1 MITRVLKSIGWS
13 LLDLILF
20 LILSAVIL
28 LILFGLL
35 SLVGLHP
42 FSSIS
47 IGNIDEQTSPYPM
60 LLINYLPLLI
70 AFVGASLLTH
80 FKVFHRSYGALGY
93 NMTKAGCLFGRGW
106 LWSLIMVLPGF
117 FILWGAHQLAML
129 PFSWHW
135 GFVVG
140 YLLFFLVQSAGEE
153 VLTRAYL
160 ISMLETRLGTIVAI
174 VLSGSL
180 FAVLHIG
187 NDHFTWIG
195 FVNILLGGFIMA
207 LLFVEYRS
215 IWVCTGYHAGWNFL
229 QAGLLDFNVSGVDVY
244 SLVQW
249 KDIGYPRL
257 TGSSFGYEGSLVA
270 VLLQGVLLAYL
281 LKNNSIELNNPFTN
295 SNVQEVPP
303 ADNDYDTLISDEVK
317 TES

>member
-1 MITRVLKSIGWS
+1 M
-13 LLDLILF
+13 
-20 LILSAVIL
+20 
-28 LILFGLL
+28 
-35 SLVGLHP
+35 
-42 FSSIS
+42 
-47 IGNIDEQTSPYPM
+47 
-60 LLINYLPLLI
+60 
-70 AFVGASLLTH
+70 
-80 FKVFHRSYGALGY
+80 
-93 NMTKAGCLFGRGW
+93 
-106 LWSLIMVLPGF
+106 
-117 FILWGAHQLAML
+117 
-129 PFSWHW
+129 
-135 GFVVG
+135 
-140 YLLFFLVQSAGEE
+140 QSAGEE